1 MWRVLAAGRTW
12 RPSVEWSEL
21 FRSCSLKVKPRQ
33 SLGCKIFIGINICE
47 GKEEEAGLDRGRRQI
62 MMQAL
67 NIPPPLLTL
76 SAPPSPPSLT
86 SGKAALQLR
95 LALKSFLEGVL
106 GGASPQELSSGL
118 FSEVRRPVRGG

>member
-1 MWRVLAAGRTW
+1 
-12 RPSVEWSEL
+12 
-21 FRSCSLKVKPRQ
+21 
-33 SLGCKIFIGINICE
+33 
-47 GKEEEAGLDRGRRQI
+47 